1 MLLNSKLIK
10 SVTIVN
16 NKQTFEISTG
26 QELADMIE
34 RVAKAVLGDTD
45 YYYINEGI
53 MLGLLYDDEIFS
65 NLQIAV
71 NHAYFYECREI
82 EEIAKIAKIAKIA
95 DRDIKEYKDLLEDTI
110 KFLKKHSDILQHD
123 GFESYEDLAIAQF
136 GRVAEDLNEKYVSR
150 VRGEIEIDRMI
161 EEMKKSFSSED
172 LKDRET
178 TRRVLRSLAVY
189 CEIEDFSF
197 FITKGDNYNVII
209 NDAVISNLK
218 VSKLKECIDRV
229 LECDTKMMKTCE
241 LSEDETIEIINILC
255 ERDTTLI
262 SVTTH
267 I

>member
-10 SVTIVN
+10 SITVVN
-16 NKQTFEISTG
+16 NEQTFEILTG

-34 RVAKAVLGDTD
+34 RVAETVLGDTD
-45 YYYINEGI
+45 HYYINEGI

-71 NHAYFYECREI
+71 NHSYFYECREI
-82 EEIAKIAKIAKIA
+82 EEIAKIA
-95 DRDIKEYKDLLEDTI
+95 DEDIKEYKALLEDTI

-150 VRGEIEIDRMI
+150 VRGEIETDQMI
-161 EEMKKSFSSED
+161 EAMKKSFSSED
-172 LKDRET
+172 LKDKET
-178 TRRVLRSLAVY
+178 AYEVLRSLAVY
-189 CEIEDFSF
+189 CEVEDLSF
-197 FITKGDNYNVII
+197 LITKDNNYIVII
-209 NDAVISNLK
+209 NDDFISNLK
-218 VSKLKECIDRV
+218 VSKFKECIDRV
-229 LECDTKMMKTCE
+229 FECDTRMMKTCE
-241 LSEDETIEIINILC
+241 LSEDESIEMIDILC
-255 ERDTTLI
+255 ERDTTFI

>member
-10 SVTIVN
+10 SITIVN
-16 NKQTFEISTG
+16 NKQTFEILTG
-26 QELADMIE
+26 QELADMIK
-34 RVAKAVLGDTD
+34 RVAETVLGDID
-45 YYYINEGI
+45 HYYINEGI

-71 NHAYFYECREI
+71 NHSYFYECKEI
-82 EEIAKIAKIAKIA
+82 EEIAKIA
-95 DRDIKEYKDLLEDTI
+95 RGDIEEYKALLEDTI

-150 VRGEIEIDRMI
+150 VRGEIETDQMI
-161 EEMKKSFSSED
+161 EAMKKHFSSED

-197 FITKGDNYNVII
+197 FITRGDHYNVII
-209 NDAVISNLK
+209 NDAFISNLK
-218 VSKLKECIDRV
+218 ASKLKECIDRV
-229 LECDTKMMKTCE
+229 LERDTKMMKTCE
-241 LSEDETIEIINILC
+241 LSEDESIEMINILC

>member
-1 MLLNSKLIK
+1 MLLHSKLIK

-16 NKQTFEISTG
+16 HRQTFEISTG

-34 RVAKAVLGDTD
+34 QVAKAVLGDTD

-71 NHAYFYECREI
+71 NHSYFYECREI
-82 EEIAKIAKIAKIA
+82 EEIAKIAGG
-95 DRDIKEYKDLLEDTI
+95 DIKEYKDLLEDTI

-123 GFESYEDLAIAQF
+123 GFENYKDLAIAQF

-150 VRGEIEIDRMI
+150 VRGEIETDQMI
-161 EEMKKSFSSED
+161 SVMKKHFSAED
-172 LKDRET
+172 LKDKET
-178 TRRVLRSLAVY
+178 AGRVLRSLAVY
-189 CEIEDFSF
+189 CEVEDFSF
-197 FITKGDNYNVII
+197 FITENNEYNAMIR
-209 NDAVISNLK
+209 DGYISDLK
-218 VSKLKECIDRV
+218 VVKFKECIDQV
-229 LECDTKMMKTCE
+229 FECDTEMMKECE
-241 LSEDETIEIINILC
+241 LSEDENIEMFNMMS